1 MKHAEYVEKKRHG
14 SPDFPIEY
22 YYLDKEQ
29 PQYIMPPHWHK
40 EFEIIRVLKGTF
52 AVHLNNTEYLL
63 QEGDILF
70 VEGGCLHRG
79 EPQNG
84 VYECLVFD
92 PAMLKRQQN
101 DVAEKYISPI
111 VQATVG
117 INRLSSPCDCEM
129 QDTVAALFTAM
140 RERQPYYELRVYGLL
155 FDLFA
160 QLYAQKYILPCEK
173 VAHSHQTQTIIQL
186 IDWMEKNFAEPI
198 SLQKLSVLS
207 GLTPKYLCRV
217 FKEYTSKTPME
228 YINELRIENACYEM
242 SIRGKNITAASYDSG
257 FNDLSYFCKIFKRHK
272 GITPREYKSRHL

>member
-79 EPQNG
+79 KPQNG
-84 VYECLVFD
+84 VYECLVLD

-111 VQATVG
+111 VQAKVG
-117 INRLSSPCDCEM
+117 INRLSSPCDSEM
-129 QDTVAALFTAM
+129 QDTVAKLFTVM

-160 QLYAQKYILPCEK
+160 QLYAQKYILPREK
-173 VAHSHQTQTIIQL
+173 AAHSHQTQTIIQL

-198 SLQKLSVLS
+198 SLQKLSALS